1 MSHFNFF
8 SNFWLQKETIGKYE
22 IVETKK
28 IYIRLYC
35 VMSILNSI
43 SATCG
48 QRPSSRIVGGEEA
61 TPHSWPWQISL
72 RRKSKYGKFF
82 HTCGGSLISP
92 RWVVTA
98 AHCVTSPRPNVNIH
112 INDYRVFLG
121 ESRFKEFNSG
131 LKEIHSPL
139 SADGRRE
146 LKHSNPPV
154 FSWKSPFFWCILP
167 VSRFLEKIEK

>member
-1 MSHFNFF
+1 
-8 SNFWLQKETIGKYE
+8 
-22 IVETKK
+22 
-28 IYIRLYC
+28 
-35 VMSILNSI
+35 MSILNSF

-98 AHCVTSPRPNVNIH
+98 AHCVTSPRPDVNIH

-131 LKEIHSPL
+131 LKEIHSP
-139 SADGRRE
+139 G
-146 LKHSNPPV
+146 
-154 FSWKSPFFWCILP
+154 FWK
-167 VSRFLEKIEK
+167 KIEK